1 MNWLQQNLATILI
14 SAALLLVL
22 GGIIWSMVRRK
33 RKGESSCGCGCSDC
47 AMNGAC
53 HGENPGRRGGVG

>member
-1 MNWLQQNLATILI
+1 MNALQGNLSTVLI
-14 SAALLLVL
+14 GAALALLL
-22 GGIIWSMVRRK
+22 GGIVWGMVRKK

-53 HGENPGRRGGVG
+53 HDNVKRESHKGP